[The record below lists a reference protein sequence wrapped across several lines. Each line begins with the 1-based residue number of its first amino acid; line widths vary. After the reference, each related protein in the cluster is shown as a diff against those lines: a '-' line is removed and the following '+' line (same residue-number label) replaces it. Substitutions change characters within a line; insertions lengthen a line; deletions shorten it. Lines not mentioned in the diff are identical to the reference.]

1 MDHQKVLNQNFCG
14 RSGTTKC
21 VAFNDNALIRLQ
33 YANASI
39 PGELDN
45 DHAMQQDKDGHPL
58 L

>member
-21 VAFNDNALIRLQ
+21 VAFNDNAMIRLQ
-33 YANASI
+33 YASI

-45 DHAMQQDKDGHPL
+45 DHTMQQDKDGHPL